1 MTATLRAG
9 VVGTGHLGSL
19 HARKY
24 QALNGVELAAVAD
37 VDPERARQA
46 AGDDTTP
53 VFSDHRA
60 LAEKVDLAS
69 VVVPTGLHYEVA
81 RDLLNA
87 GVHVLVEKPVTTTLD
102 EARALIE
109 LAEQKNL
116 VLQVGHL
123 ERFNPAVQ
131 ALAEYGGE
139 PLFIESHRIAPFNP
153 RGTDVN
159 VILDLMI
166 HDIDLIQQLVK
177 SPLEEIRANGVPVLT
192 DNTDIANA
200 RLAFANGCVA
210 NVTAS
215 RVSQKSQRS
224 MRIFQRDTYFLVDM
238 GEHKLQIRRRGS
250 GESWPGVPD
259 IESEDRELERGDAL
273 LAEIESFVDSVQN
286 NREPVV
292 TGTDGLR
299 ALEAASEITRLLE
312 DNAPAKPG
320 APTE

>member
-37 VDPERARQA
+37 VDPEQARRA
-46 AGDDTTP
+46 AGDETTR
-53 VFSDHRA
+53 VLTDHRS
-60 LAEKVDLAS
+60 LAEEVDLAS

-87 GVHVLVEKPVTTTLD
+87 GVHVLVEKPITSTLE
-102 EARALIE
+102 EARALID
-109 LAEQKNL
+109 LAEQKGL

-250 GESWPGVPD
+250 GESHPGIPN

-273 LAEIESFVDSVQN
+273 LAEIESFVDCVRHN
-286 NREPVV
+286 LVPVV

-312 DNAPAKPG
+312 MNATG
-320 APTE
+320 

>member
-24 QALNGVELAAVAD
+24 QALTGVELAAVAD
-37 VDPERARQA
+37 VNEDSARQA
-46 AGDDTTP
+46 VAETDAH
-53 VFSDHRA
+53 VFADHRA
-60 LAEKVDLAS
+60 LAEEVDLAS

-87 GVHVLVEKPVTTTLD
+87 GVHVLVEKPITTTLD
-102 EARALIE
+102 EARALID
-109 LAEQKNL
+109 LAEEKGL

-131 ALAEYGGE
+131 ALTEYGGD

-177 SPLEEIRANGVPVLT
+177 SPIEEIRANGVPVLT

-273 LAEIESFVDSVQN
+273 LAEIESFVDCVRNHQA
-286 NREPVV
+286 PVV

-312 DNAPAKPG
+312 ENAPAKPG
-320 APTE
+320 AQAE

>member
-19 HARKY
+19 HAQKY
-24 QALNGVELAAVAD
+24 QALAGVELTGVAD
-37 VDPERARQA
+37 ANRERARAAATQA
-46 AGDDTTP
+46 NTTVFGD
-53 VFSDHRA
+53 HQA
-60 LAEKVDLAS
+60 LARELDLAS
-69 VVVPTGLHYEVA
+69 VVVPTGQHYEVA

-87 GVHVLVEKPVTTTLD
+87 GVHVLVEKPITTTLA
-102 EARALIE
+102 EARALIQ
-109 LAEQKNL
+109 LAEQRDL

-123 ERFNPAVQ
+123 ERFNSAMQ
-131 ALAEYGGE
+131 ALAQYGGT

-224 MRIFQRDTYFLVDM
+224 MRIFQRDTYFLVDL
-238 GEHKLQIRRRGS
+238 GEHRLQIRRRGA

-259 IESEDRELERGDAL
+259 IESEDRELENGDAL
-273 LAEIESFVDSVQN
+273 LAEIESFADCVRGN
-286 NREPVV
+286 HAPVV

-312 DNAPAKPG
+312 QSAPATQRTQ
-320 APTE
+320 TE

>member
-9 VVGTGHLGSL
+9 VAGTGHLGSL

-24 QALNGVELAAVAD
+24 QALAGVELTAVAD
-37 VDPERARQA
+37 VNEESARKA
-46 AGDDTTP
+46 AAETDAR
-53 VFSDHRA
+53 VFTDHRA
-60 LAEKVDLAS
+60 LAEEVDLAS

-87 GVHVLVEKPVTTTLD
+87 GVHVLVEKPITTTLD

-109 LAEQKNL
+109 LAEEKSL
-116 VLQVGHL
+116 ILQVGHL

-131 ALAEYGGE
+131 ALTEYGGE

-177 SPLEEIRANGVPVLT
+177 SPIEEIRANGVPVLT

-273 LAEIESFVDSVQN
+273 LAEIESFVDCVRNHQA
-286 NREPVV
+286 PVV

-299 ALEAASEITRLLE
+299 ALEAASEITHLLE
-312 DNAPAKPG
+312 ENAPSKPG
-320 APTE
+320 AQAE

>member
-9 VVGTGHLGSL
+9 VAGTGHLGSL

-24 QALNGVELAAVAD
+24 QALTGVELAAVAD
-37 VDPERARQA
+37 VDEASARRA
-46 AGDDTTP
+46 AGESGARVCT
-53 VFSDHRA
+53 DHRT
-60 LAEKVDLAS
+60 LAGEVDLAS

-109 LAEQKNL
+109 LAEQKGL

-131 ALAEYGGE
+131 ALDEYGGE

-177 SPLEEIRANGVPVLT
+177 SPIQEIRANGVPVLT

-259 IESEDRELERGDAL
+259 IESEDRDLERGDAL
-273 LAEIESFVDSVQN
+273 LAEIESFVDCARN
-286 NREPVV
+286 NRVPAV

-312 DNAPAKPG
+312 ENAPSEPG
-320 APTE
+320 AHAE

>member
-9 VVGTGHLGSL
+9 VAGTGHLGSL

-24 QALNGVELAAVAD
+24 QALAGVELTAVAD
-37 VDPERARQA
+37 VNEESARKA
-46 AGDDTTP
+46 VAETDAR
-53 VFSDHRA
+53 VFTDHRA
-60 LAEKVDLAS
+60 LAEEVDLAS

-87 GVHVLVEKPVTTTLD
+87 GVHVLVEKPITTTLD

-109 LAEQKNL
+109 LAEEKNL
-116 VLQVGHL
+116 ILQVGHL

-131 ALAEYGGE
+131 ALTEYGGD

-177 SPLEEIRANGVPVLT
+177 SPIEEIRANGVPVLT

-273 LAEIESFVDSVQN
+273 LAEIGSFVDCVRN
-286 NREPVV
+286 HRAPVV

-312 DNAPAKPG
+312 ENAPSKPG
-320 APTE
+320 AQAE